1 MGTIP
6 LPWTVRTELVHLFH
20 VGANDNESPF
30 AGQDAFNLAACY
42 AFGFGVKLDRELSF
56 HYLRLASERVY
67 NPATVLY
74 SRFQALG
81 LVQALPSSTS
91 RDTHNETITFP
102 EDNLGLMD
110 LPLHFS
116 SLIRTYYK
124 QYQPSVNSCKI
135 MCDDMIFAFHG
146 QASLDEFLLDTS
158 IDCLQDFIIEIDVPG
173 SETISKPLMH
183 HLIATNEPLTE
194 YLLRRGVDGSVLEDN
209 NVSLLQ
215 IACALGSVRMVHTL
229 LELFPSLANQPTKD
243 GVSPLH
249 WLFMFEDDEIFHM
262 AKTLVEHKATLL
274 GVGVMRFTDFNLI
287 FSGLPLHWAVMA
299 RNASAVR
306 ALVELGGQKIPWTP
320 SIPCLT
326 YPLYAVDLAVCLL
339 MPEIVELLIEFGA
352 EIGPRPE
359 TSGTPSLH
367 FIGDTVDCFRLWLY
381 HGRSLKEA
389 VCATI
394 DVLLAHG
401 ADINGT
407 SDDGITALEWVVG
420 RTTCL
425 TDVMESLLQYN
436 PRFSSENSQ
445 SKNPIYLASAALQ
458 HDQLNSS
465 KMRLLLDY
473 ASKMTEPEELV
484 ASCVES
490 LRRCTIHGSVE
501 AAKELISVIWPYNED
516 IINEE
521 ELLHLAAE
529 NDQAETIELFLKM
542 GADIDLDT
550 GGTPAA
556 AAASYGKRRAL
567 GSLLSHGASILSLPS
582 TRSSTSLLHEI
593 VANTNSPHESFQT
606 LNFVCDGFKDL
617 LLPIVDKYDD
627 RGMTAL
633 HEAIV
638 WGHLRNAALLL
649 ETLKASPLC
658 IRNTEISP
666 TTLAV
671 LARDNPPWH
680 LAQQGNEGIKRYYHS
695 MSDVLRYLTET
706 WNLAA
711 PDTNLVAPEITKHWT
726 TPTKSLWSAE
736 DQVANWLS
744 RPV

>member
-6 LPWTVRTELVHLFH
+6 LPWTVRTEFVHSLH

-42 AFGFGVKLDRELSF
+42 AFGFGVKLDQKLSF
-56 HYLRLASERVY
+56 HYLRLASKCVY
-67 NPATVLY
+67 TPATVLY
-74 SRFQALG
+74 SQFQALG
-81 LVQALPSSTS
+81 LVQALAGSTS
-91 RDTHNETITFP
+91 RDTHNETTTFP
-102 EDNLGLMD
+102 EDSPGLTD
-110 LPLHFS
+110 LPLQFS

-124 QYQPSVNSCKI
+124 QYRPSINSCKI
-135 MCDDMIFAFHG
+135 TCDDMTFAFQG
-146 QASLDEFLLDTS
+146 QESLYEFLLDTS
-158 IDCLQDFIIEIDVPG
+158 NDCLQDFIIDFPG
-173 SETISKPLMH
+173 SGTISKPLMH

-194 YLLRRGVDGSVLEDN
+194 HLLRTGVDGSVLNDN
-209 NVSLLQ
+209 NVSLLNT
-215 IACALGSVRMVHTL
+215 ACALGSVRMVHTL

-243 GVSPLH
+243 GVGPLH
-249 WLFMFEDDEIFHM
+249 WLFMFEDDEIFQI

-274 GVGVMRFTDFNLI
+274 SVGVMEFADLNLI

-299 RNASAVR
+299 RNPSAVR
-306 ALVELGGQKIPWTP
+306 ALVKLGGQNIPWTP
-320 SIPCLT
+320 WIPCFA

-339 MPEIVELLIEFGA
+339 MPEIVELLIKFGA
-352 EIGPRPE
+352 AIGPRPE
-359 TSGTPSLH
+359 TSGIPSLH

-389 VCATI
+389 TCATI
-394 DVLLAHG
+394 DILLEHG

-407 SDDGITALEWVVG
+407 SDDGCTALEWVVG

-425 TDVMESLLQYN
+425 TEVMESLLQYN

-445 SKNPIYLASAALQ
+445 SKNPIYLASVALK

-473 ASKMTEPEELV
+473 ASKMIEPQELV
-484 ASCVES
+484 TSCVES
-490 LRRCTIHGSVE
+490 LRRCAIHGSVE
-501 AAKELISVIWPYNED
+501 AAKELFSVIWPHNKE
-516 IINEE
+516 IINEG

-529 NDQAETIELFLKM
+529 NDQAEMIELFLEM

-550 GGTPAA
+550 GGTPTA

-567 GSLLSHGASILSLPS
+567 GTLLSHGASVFSLPS
-582 TRSSTSLLHEI
+582 KYSSTSLLHEI

-606 LNFVCDGFKDL
+606 LNYVCDNFKDL
-617 LLPIVDKYDD
+617 LLPIVDRYDD

-649 ETLKASPLC
+649 EKLNASALC
-658 IRNTEISP
+658 IRNTDISP

-671 LARDNPPWH
+671 LAKDNPPWY
-680 LAQQGNEGIKRYYHS
+680 LAQQGEEGIKRYYRS
-695 MSDVLRYLTET
+695 MFDILRYLTET

-711 PDTNLVAPEITKHWT
+711 PDTNLVAHEITKYWT
-726 TPTKSLWSAE
+726 TPTKSLWRAE
-736 DQVANWLS
+736 DQLANWLVGVS
-744 RPV
+744 